1 MIIVFQTSISKA
13 GDAAAIGLAVVN
25 TIIGGSSG
33 DNDSQ
38 ICCETEFIDYGR
50 IVEIVVYLIVMACEV
65 FIIINSILVI
75 S

>member
-38 ICCETEFIDYGR
+38 ICCETEFIDYSR

-65 FIIINSILVI
+65 FIINSILVI

>member
-38 ICCETEFIDYGR
+38 ICCETEFIDNSR
-50 IVEIVVYLIVMACEV
+50 IVDIVVYLIVMAYEV
-65 FIIINSILVI
+65 FNIINAILVI

>member
-1 MIIVFQTSISKA
+1 MFFQTSISKA

-38 ICCETEFIDYGR
+38 ICCETEFIDYSR
-50 IVEIVVYLIVMACEV
+50 IVEIVVYLIVIVCEV
-65 FIIINSILVI
+65 YIIINSKLVI